1 MKKQEIKKLKKNEII
16 TNIDKYKK
24 DLFNLRFQKINGQL
38 NSYSKVK
45 YAKKTIARLETLL
58 KGIKNA

>member
-1 MKKQEIKKLKKNEII
+1 MKKNEIKKF
-16 TNIDKYKK
+16 TKDQALKNLDNLKK